1 VEGGL
6 SVPPSDLF
14 LEAPNTYG
22 LQPHNI
28 CPNAYTILF
37 NFVTLCE
44 GHRGVRPDIWL
55 IQFFY
60 RVKKETKEKNM
71 LNCGSMT
78 SMLRQKRI
86 FPPISSHESVQY
98 WNAGWF
104 YMKNDVAPYRPRSRP
119 VFVNSL
125 PVEKDSWSHIPNLSQ
140 HPELDKMAQ
149 KISKLVHDG
158 LTVFDLTL
166 SRFTRRIQPLQFHK
180 RLIDAYTGVNDSLRV
195 SKDNLP
201 ADSLN
206 KRSRKLVKVTRG
218 QVIPEISKDICVN
231 GNCPPVSYT

>member
-1 VEGGL
+1 
-6 SVPPSDLF
+6 
-14 LEAPNTYG
+14 
-22 LQPHNI
+22 
-28 CPNAYTILF
+28 
-37 NFVTLCE
+37 
-44 GHRGVRPDIWL
+44 
-55 IQFFY
+55 
-60 RVKKETKEKNM
+60 
-71 LNCGSMT
+71 
-78 SMLRQKRI
+78 
-86 FPPISSHESVQY
+86 
-98 WNAGWF
+98 
-104 YMKNDVAPYRPRSRP
+104 MKNDVAPYRPRSRP